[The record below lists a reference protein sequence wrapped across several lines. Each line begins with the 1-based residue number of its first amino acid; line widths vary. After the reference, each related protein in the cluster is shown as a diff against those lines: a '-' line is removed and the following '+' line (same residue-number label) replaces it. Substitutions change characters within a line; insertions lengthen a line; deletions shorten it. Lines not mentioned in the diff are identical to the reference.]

1 MVETNAMIALYEIK
15 KEAERQLQKA
25 KYYADKLL
33 KEPNNSEDPELIK
46 WISRG
51 IIAKIAID
59 RLNDK
64 DYVLK
69 IINDLKEGE
78 EDEK

>member
-33 KEPNNSEDPELIK
+33 KEPNNSEDSELIK